1 MYTNGQ
7 FEIALSLAP
16 SPLWLIVTLHRKHR
30 VGANLL
36 GLQEFMEI
44 QFAPNSGAAAALSTH
59 GHIFLLHMGSGAKT
73 FTSLQIGAEEDSKD
87 PCMEDDSDG
96 KD

>member
-1 MYTNGQ
+1 MYTNGH
-7 FEIALSLAP
+7 FEIALSLVL
-16 SPLWLIVTLHRKHR
+16 SPFWLIVVLHRKHR

-59 GHIFLLHMGSGAKT
+59 RQIFLHMGSGAKP
-73 FTSLQIGAEEDSKD
+73 FTSL
-87 PCMEDDSDG
+87 
-96 KD
+96 

>member
-1 MYTNGQ
+1 MYTNGH
-7 FEIALSLAP
+7 FEIALSLVL
-16 SPLWLIVTLHRKHR
+16 SPLWLIVALHRKHQ

-44 QFAPNSGAAAALSTH
+44 QFAPNPGAAAVLSTH

-73 FTSLQIGAEEDSKD
+73 FTSLQIGAKKDSKD
-87 PCMEDDSDG
+87 PCKEDDGDG

>member
-1 MYTNGQ
+1 MYTNGH
-7 FEIALSLAP
+7 FEIVLSPVP

-36 GLQEFMEI
+36 GLQEFMES

-73 FTSLQIGAEEDSKD
+73 FTSLQIGVEKDSKN
-87 PCMEDDSDG
+87 PCKEDHGDG

>member
-1 MYTNGQ
+1 M
-7 FEIALSLAP
+7 
-16 SPLWLIVTLHRKHR
+16 
-30 VGANLL
+30 GANLL

-59 GHIFLLHMGSGAKT
+59 GHNFFLHMGSGAKI

-87 PCMEDDSDG
+87 PCMEDDGDG

>member
-1 MYTNGQ
+1 MYTNGH
-7 FEIALSLAP
+7 FEIALSLVP
-16 SPLWLIVTLHRKHR
+16 SPLWLIVTLQRKHR

-44 QFAPNSGAAAALSTH
+44 QFAPNSGAAVALSIH

-73 FTSLQIGAEEDSKD
+73 FRSLQIGAERD
-87 PCMEDDSDG
+87 PCKEHDGDG

>member
-1 MYTNGQ
+1 MYTNGH
-7 FEIALSLAP
+7 FEIALSLVP

-36 GLQEFMEI
+36 GLQEFMET

-73 FTSLQIGAEEDSKD
+73 FTPLQIGAEEDSKD
-87 PCMEDDSDG
+87 PCMEGDSDG

>member
-1 MYTNGQ
+1 MYTNGH
-7 FEIALSLAP
+7 FEIALRLVP
-16 SPLWLIVTLHRKHR
+16 SPNWLIVTLHRKHR

-44 QFAPNSGAAAALSTH
+44 QIASNSGAAAALSVH
-59 GHIFLLHMGSGAKT
+59 GHLFLHVGSSAKIFV
-73 FTSLQIGAEEDSKD
+73 SLQIGAEKDSKD
-87 PCMEDDSDG
+87 PCMENDGDG

>member
-1 MYTNGQ
+1 MYTNGH
-7 FEIALSLAP
+7 FEIALSLVP
-16 SPLWLIVTLHRKHR
+16 SPLWLIVNLHWKHR

-44 QFAPNSGAAAALSTH
+44 QFAPNSRAAAALSTH
-59 GHIFLLHMGSGAKT
+59 GHIFLLHMSSGAKS
-73 FTSLQIGAEEDSKD
+73 FTSLQIGAEKDSEN
-87 PCMEDDSDG
+87 PCMEDNGDG

>member
-1 MYTNGQ
+1 MYTNGH
-7 FEIALSLAP
+7 FEIALRLVP

-44 QFAPNSGAAAALSTH
+44 QIASNSGAAAALSVH
-59 GHIFLLHMGSGAKT
+59 GHLFLHMGSGAKT
-73 FTSLQIGAEEDSKD
+73 FTSLQIGAEKDSKD
-87 PCMEDDSDG
+87 PCMEDDGDG

>member
-1 MYTNGQ
+1 MCTIGH
-7 FEIALSLAP
+7 FAIALSLVP
-16 SPLWLIVTLHRKHR
+16 SPLWLIVTLHRKHL

-73 FTSLQIGAEEDSKD
+73 FTSPQIGAEKDSKN
-87 PCMEDDSDG
+87 PCMEDHGDG

>member
-1 MYTNGQ
+1 MYTNGH
-7 FEIALSLAP
+7 FEIALSLVP

-36 GLQEFMEI
+36 GLQVFMKI

-59 GHIFLLHMGSGAKT
+59 GHIILLHMGSGAKT
-73 FTSLQIGAEEDSKD
+73 FTSLQIGAEKDSKD
-87 PCMEDDSDG
+87 P
-96 KD
+96 